1 MPTPKENLNI
11 PKDNKVILSLDGG
24 GMRGILTL
32 QLLKKL
38 EQVAGAPCYEW
49 CDLIAGTS
57 TGAIIT
63 GLILKGKTA
72 IEIEKLYM
80 QLVTQV
86 FTKRNMLSD
95 RFLNPPKFDKSNYR
109 TLLKKIVGDDTL
121 EQACNKNQKKL
132 DVLITSKDMAAGE
145 ETFFTCFQNNGVYK
159 GTYKDV
165 LLRAVMEATMSAPTY
180 FVPYERFIDGGT
192 TTFNNP
198 VGAAVLEALCY
209 SGKKNYQADKLTVF
223 SFGTGT
229 SLRFIA
235 PDETRDPKGI
245 DIKFWL
251 NYVMDETG
259 KDASEM
265 QVDMLRSGLIK
276 GVDFRRYQI
285 SLDETS
291 LGKIPDKDITQL
303 NHTQADRLR
312 QLTNKELGCIDMAD
326 VTKFSLLQII
336 GEAMAE
342 YVCPPSEQD
351 LALAQQ
357 TGNWFRKDLLAP
369 NKNRGDLVT
378 SFGDTAQIARNLK
391 SIVWVDKQAT
401 E

>member
-1 MPTPKENLNI
+1 MPTPKQNLNI
-11 PKDNKVILSLDGG
+11 PESNKVILSLDGG

-38 EQVAGAPCYEW
+38 EQVAGAPCYKW

-72 IEIEKLYM
+72 LEIEKLYM

-86 FTKRNMLSD
+86 FTKRNILSD

-109 TLLKKIVGDDTL
+109 KLLKQIVDDDTL
-121 EQACNKNQKKL
+121 AQACANTNL
-132 DVLITSKDMAAGE
+132 DVMITSKDMTAGE
-145 ETFFTCFQNNGVYK
+145 ETFFTCFRENGAHI

-180 FVPYERFIDGGT
+180 FIPFERFIDGGT

-209 SGKKNYQADKLTVF
+209 SGKNSYQADKLTIF

-235 PDETRDPKGI
+235 PTETHDPKGL

-276 GVDFRRYQI
+276 NLDFRRYQI

-303 NHTQADRLR
+303 YHTQANKLR
-312 QLTNKELGCIDMAD
+312 QLTNKELGSIDMAD
-326 VTKFSLLQII
+326 VTKFSLMQII

-342 YVCPPSEQD
+342 YICPPAEQN
-351 LALAQQ
+351 LHTVQQ
-357 TGNWFRKDLLAP
+357 TANWFRKDLLAP
-369 NKNRGDLVT
+369 NKKRGDLVT
-378 SFGDTAQIARNLK
+378 AFGDTQQIATNL
-391 SIVWVDKQAT
+391 SSVAWINKQAT